1 MINYKSTTILLPSK
15 NHEQIINDNIN
26 KLIDFMSEHFQDF
39 EILIVSNGSSEENE
53 TLLKDKIY
61 SHSKIRVNISK
72 SVGKGS
78 AVRWGLENAKFENVI
93 IYDSDF
99 SYDLQLI
106 HDFFVNGN
114 PKNPFMYARRIINK
128 KIISK
133 TSTLRLIAGY
143 VFNFIVRKYL
153 KIPSKDTQ
161 AGLKFINLN
170 KFINATQFINDD
182 YMYDVELFLLSK
194 ILKIEPLNIDVYE
207 VSANVQSNINLVDDS
222 IEMFRKLKKI
232 KIHYK
237 NLF

>member
-1 MINYKSTTILLPSK
+1 MINYQSTTILLPSK
-15 NHEQIINDNIN
+15 NHEQIINRNIN

-53 TLLKDKIY
+53 TLLKNKIY
-61 SHSKIRVNISK
+61 NNSKIRVKISK

-78 AVRWGLENAKFENVI
+78 AVRWGLENAKFENII

-99 SYDLQLI
+99 SYDLKLI
-106 HDFFVNGN
+106 HEFFVNGN
-114 PKNPFMYARRIINK
+114 PKNPFMYARRVINK

-161 AGLKFINLN
+161 AGLKLINLN
-170 KFINATQFINDD
+170 KFFNATQFFSND
-182 YMYDVELFLLSK
+182 YMYDVELFLLSR
-194 ILKIEPLNIDVYE
+194 ILKIEPLNVDVYE
-207 VSANVQSNINLVDDS
+207 VSSSNESNINLIDDS

-232 KIHYK
+232 KVHYK

>member
-1 MINYKSTTILLPSK
+1 MINYQSTTILLPSK
-15 NHEQIINDNIN
+15 NHEQIINSNIN

-53 TLLKDKIY
+53 KLLKNKIY
-61 SHSKIRVNISK
+61 NNSKIRVNISK
-72 SVGKGS
+72 RAGKGN

-106 HDFFVNGN
+106 HEFFVNGN
-114 PKNPFMYARRIINK
+114 PKSPFMYARRVINK

-133 TSTLRLIAGY
+133 TSFLRLTAGN

-153 KIPSKDTQ
+153 KIPSRDTQ
-161 AGLKFINLN
+161 AGLKFINLT
-170 KFINATQFINDD
+170 KFINATQFINND
-182 YMYDVELFLLSK
+182 YLYDVELFLLSR

-207 VSANVQSNINLVDDS
+207 VSANVKSNINLVDDS
-222 IEMFRKLKKI
+222 IEMLKKLKKI
-232 KIHYK
+232 KVQYK

>member
-1 MINYKSTTILLPSK
+1 
-15 NHEQIINDNIN
+15 
-26 KLIDFMSEHFQDF
+26 MSEHFQDF

-53 TLLKDKIY
+53 TLLNNKIY

-99 SYDLQLI
+99 SYDLKLI
-106 HDFFVNGN
+106 HEFFVNGN
-114 PKNPFMYARRIINK
+114 PKNPFMYGRRVINK

-133 TSTLRLIAGY
+133 TSILRLIAGY
-143 VFNFIVRKYL
+143 VFNFMVRKYL
-153 KIPSKDTQ
+153 KIPSRDTQ

-170 KFINATQFINDD
+170 KFINATQFINND
-182 YMYDVELFLLSK
+182 YLYDVELFLLSR

-207 VSANVQSNINLVDDS
+207 VSANVKSNINLIDDS
-222 IEMFRKLKKI
+222 IEMLRKLKKI
-232 KIHYK
+232 KIQYK

>member
-1 MINYKSTTILLPSK
+1 
-15 NHEQIINDNIN
+15 
-26 KLIDFMSEHFQDF
+26 
-39 EILIVSNGSSEENE
+39 VSNGSSEENE
-53 TLLKDKIY
+53 TLLKNKIY
-61 SHSKIRVNISK
+61 NNSKIRVKISK

-78 AVRWGLENAKFENVI
+78 AVRWGLENAKFENII

-99 SYDLQLI
+99 SYDLKLI
-106 HDFFVNGN
+106 HEFFVNGN
-114 PKNPFMYARRIINK
+114 PKNPFMYARRVINK

-153 KIPSKDTQ
+153 KISSKDTQ

-170 KFINATQFINDD
+170 KFFNATQFINND
-182 YMYDVELFLLSK
+182 YMYDVELFLLSR
-194 ILKIEPLNIDVYE
+194 ILKIEPLNVDVYE
-207 VSANVQSNINLVDDS
+207 VSASIESNINLVDDS

-232 KIHYK
+232 KVHYK

>member
-1 MINYKSTTILLPSK
+1 MINYQSTTILLPSK
-15 NHEQIINDNIN
+15 NHEQIINRNII

-53 TLLKDKIY
+53 TLLKNKIY
-61 SHSKIRVNISK
+61 NNSKIRVKISK

-78 AVRWGLENAKFENVI
+78 AVRWGLENAKFENII

-99 SYDLQLI
+99 SYDFKLI
-106 HDFFVNGN
+106 HEFFVNGN
-114 PKNPFMYARRIINK
+114 PKNPFMYARRVINK

-170 KFINATQFINDD
+170 KFFNATQFINND
-182 YMYDVELFLLSK
+182 YMYDVELFLLSR
-194 ILKIEPLNIDVYE
+194 ILKIEPLNVDVYE
-207 VSANVQSNINLVDDS
+207 VSASIESNINLVDDS
-222 IEMFRKLKKI
+222 IEMFRELKKI
-232 KIHYK
+232 KVHYK